1 MTDAD
6 HIKGQP
12 PDAVAVEEAHGLE
25 RGGDTLSWDD
35 AMRSCLEVV
44 AQFRA
49 AFDVDPFAFEP
60 ILIDGQATIVDLP
73 ARFDPHGHMQAP
85 RVLH

>member
-73 ARFDPHGHMQAP
+73 ARFDLDR
-85 RVLH
+85 RVQWSRALY